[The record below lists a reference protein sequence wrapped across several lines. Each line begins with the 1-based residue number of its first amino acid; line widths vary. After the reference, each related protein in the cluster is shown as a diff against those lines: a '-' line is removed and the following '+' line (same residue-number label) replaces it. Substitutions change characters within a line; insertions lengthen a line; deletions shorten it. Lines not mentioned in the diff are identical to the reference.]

1 MRKLTKIIAS
11 LLILGSSL
19 MASETIIKRQTNL
32 PLSGKPIMYIF
43 DSKTC
48 PYCEKLEGELN
59 NITFLNDLAK
69 QFDIYAIARDDH
81 KIYSILGKD
90 VSTQELQMSYR
101 VKATPNVI
109 IFNKK
114 AEKMFQMPGYIA
126 PMALSKMLEF
136 TLGVDSG
143 KYQKSD
149 WAKYL
154 YSNNVTSSDKPKKK
168 KAQLH

>member
-1 MRKLTKIIAS
+1 MKKIVFLFA
-11 LLILGSSL
+11 LFATLL
-19 MASETIIKRQTNL
+19 MADSIIKRTIEI
-32 PLSGKPIMYIF
+32 PMAGKPIMFIF

-69 QFDIYAIARDDH
+69 QFDVYAIPRDDH
-81 KIYSILGKD
+81 KIYKLFGKD

-101 VKATPNVI
+101 VKATPNVV

-114 AEKMFQMPGYIA
+114 AEKMFQMPGYIS
-126 PMALSKMLEF
+126 PLPLSKMLEF

-143 KYQKSD
+143 KYQKSE
-149 WAKYL
+149 WATFL
-154 YSNNVTSSDKPKKK
+154 YSNNVTASEKPKPKS
-168 KAQLH
+168 QQH